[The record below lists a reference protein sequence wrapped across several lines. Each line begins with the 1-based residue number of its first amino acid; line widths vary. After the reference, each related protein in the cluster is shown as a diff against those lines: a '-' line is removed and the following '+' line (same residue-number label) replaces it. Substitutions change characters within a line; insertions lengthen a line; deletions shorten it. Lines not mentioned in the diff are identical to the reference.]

1 MNTNQRIAGERA
13 KMPVLEAVNIAKLY
27 PTPEGKL
34 TVLEGINLK
43 IYNSETLAIVG
54 VSGSGKTTLLSL
66 LAGLD
71 LPSEGEIRIAG
82 SNITN
87 TDEDTRAKIRGQ
99 HIGFVFQQFHLMPNL
114 SALENV
120 ALPLEIAG
128 HGDALTAA
136 HSALREVGLENRA
149 NHYPSELSGGEQ
161 QRVALARAY
170 CSRPSILLADE
181 PTGNLDRKTAS
192 QITEL
197 LFDLNKQHETTLI
210 LVTHDPTLAARCDH
224 QLTLIDGH
232 AC

>member
-1 MNTNQRIAGERA
+1 MNTNDRSAIKPAET
-13 KMPVLEAVNIAKLY
+13 PVLEAIDIAKLY
-27 PTPEGKL
+27 PTPEGIL
-34 TVLEGINLK
+34 TVLMGINLK

-71 LPSEGEIRIAG
+71 LPTEGDIRIAG
-82 SNITN
+82 SSITN

-99 HIGFVFQQFHLMPNL
+99 HIGFVFQQFHLMANL

-120 ALPLEIAG
+120 SLPLEIAG
-128 HGDALTAA
+128 ERNAEQAA
-136 HSALREVGLENRA
+136 ISALDDVGLKNRA
-149 NHYPSELSGGEQ
+149 HHYPSELSGGEQ

-170 CSRPSILLADE
+170 CARPSILLADE
-181 PTGNLDRKTAS
+181 PTGNLDRKTAG

-197 LFDLNKQHETTLI
+197 LFNLNEQHQTTLV

-224 QLTLIDGH
+224 QITLVDGQTS
-232 AC
+232 

>member
-1 MNTNQRIAGERA
+1 
-13 KMPVLEAVNIAKLY
+13 MPVLEAVNIAKLY

-128 HGDALTAA
+128 HGDALAAA

>member
-1 MNTNQRIAGERA
+1 
-13 KMPVLEAVNIAKLY
+13 MPVLEAVNIAKLY

-128 HGDALTAA
+128 HSDALAAA

>member
-1 MNTNQRIAGERA
+1 
-13 KMPVLEAVNIAKLY
+13 MPVLEAIDIAKLY
-27 PTPEGKL
+27 PTPEGIL

-43 IYNSETLAIVG
+43 INNSETLAIVG

-71 LPSEGEIRIAG
+71 LPSEGDIRIAG
-82 SNITN
+82 TSITN

-128 HGDALTAA
+128 HGDANAAA
-136 HSALREVGLENRA
+136 HGALTEVGLENRA

-170 CSRPSILLADE
+170 CARPSILLADE

-197 LFDLNKQHETTLI
+197 LFDLNKQHQTTLI

-232 AC
+232 AS

>member
-1 MNTNQRIAGERA
+1 
-13 KMPVLEAVNIAKLY
+13 MPVLEAVNIAKLY

-99 HIGFVFQQFHLMPNL
+99 HIGFVFQQFHLMPTL

-128 HGDALTAA
+128 HGDALAAA

-192 QITEL
+192 
-197 LFDLNKQHETTLI
+197 
-210 LVTHDPTLAARCDH
+210 
-224 QLTLIDGH
+224 
-232 AC
+232 

>member
-1 MNTNQRIAGERA
+1 MNTNQRTAGERA

-82 SNITN
+82 SSITN

-128 HGDALTAA
+128 HGDALAAA

-197 LFDLNKQHETTLI
+197 LFDLNKQHQTTLI
-210 LVTHDPTLAARCDH
+210 LVTHDPTLAASCDH